1 MIENDQIVR
10 TALKLW
16 FPYCEIYRMV
26 DNVQEIPFGVPRTP
40 VGKTPR
46 ETRQIIQLDY
56 FDIETY
62 DLNNRIVR
70 GNKVLAHWGI
80 DHDKQWILYSLVN

>member
-1 MIENDQIVR
+1 MQPTDQLVR
-10 TALKLW
+10 QFLSIR
-16 FPYCEIYRMV
+16 FPHCEIYRMI

-70 GNKVLAHWGI
+70 GGKVLAHWGI